1 MVLGNCPY
9 LHELYRLIS
18 SCVIP
23 DMVSLPNPGLND
35 ALDSQEQTGALL
47 PGAHDVALDTGD
59 QQADGSK
66 DYYGPSATTE
76 SSFPLLYKLIT
87 SCAVCIP
94 RQSTLSVCRGTHGS
108 VDGRG

>member
-1 MVLGNCPY
+1 MVLGNCTY

-47 PGAHDVALDTGD
+47 SNRQRVALDGGD
-59 QQADGSK
+59 QLAKGSH
-66 DYYGPSATTE
+66 DYYGKAGPEVSIVPLGCCLINPLSFIPTAT
-76 SSFPLLYKLIT
+76 LRGRY
-87 SCAVCIP
+87 VHMQ
-94 RQSTLSVCRGTHGS
+94 RSTWP
-108 VDGRG
+108 D

>member
-1 MVLGNCPY
+1 MVLGNCTY

-47 PGAHDVALDTGD
+47 PGRQHVAMTNGD
-59 QQADGSK
+59 EQADGSH
-66 DYYGPSATTE
+66 DYYGE
-76 SSFPLLYKLIT
+76 SSNTAAACLLLCK
-87 SCAVCIP
+87 
-94 RQSTLSVCRGTHGS
+94 
-108 VDGRG
+108 D